1 MDFFNKLGDFA
12 KNVSDRTN
20 DLLEIGKLNSKIRVE
35 EDEIEQHKLD
45 LGQYMWEKFNTGV
58 AMDEQATVYCLAIRE
73 RFGTIDSLKTQIRDI
88 KETQEFEKE
97 QQRQKD
103 EARDKMRTQRR
114 ELVDELSTAA
124 QSASA
129 PVTVCPACGIS
140 VPEGSSFCG
149 SCGTKLN

>member
-1 MDFFNKLGDFA
+1 MDFFNRLGDFA

-20 DLLEIGKLNSKIRVE
+20 DLFEIGKLNSRIRVE

-45 LGQYMWEKFNTGV
+45 LGQYMWDKFNTGV

-73 RFGTIDSLKTQIRDI
+73 RMGAIESLKSQIQEI
-88 KETQEFEKE
+88 KETQEFEKV
-97 QQRQKD
+97 QQRHKD
-103 EARDKMRTQRR
+103 EARTQMRTQRR

-124 QSASA
+124 QSAAA
-129 PVTVCPACGIS
+129 PISVCPACGAS

-149 SCGTKLN
+149 VCGTKLA

>member
-20 DLLEIGKLNSKIRVE
+20 DLFEIGKLNSKIRVE

-73 RFGTIDSLKTQIRDI
+73 RFGTIDSLKTQIREI

-103 EARDKMRTQRR
+103 EG
-114 ELVDELSTAA
+114 
-124 QSASA
+124 
-129 PVTVCPACGIS
+129 PG
-140 VPEGSSFCG
+140 
-149 SCGTKLN
+149 

>member
-1 MDFFNKLGDFA
+1 MDFFNRLGDFA
-12 KNVSDRTN
+12 KNMSDRTN

-45 LGQYMWEKFNTGV
+45 LGQYTWEKFNNGV

-73 RFGTIDSLKTQIRDI
+73 RLGTIESLKSQIREI
-88 KETQEFEKE
+88 KETQEFEKV

-103 EARDKMRTQRR
+103 EARTQMRTQRR

-124 QSASA
+124 QSAAA
-129 PVTVCPACGIS
+129 PVSACPACGAS
-140 VPEGSSFCG
+140 VPKGASFCG
-149 SCGTKLN
+149 SCGTRLN